1 MSRFSSLFD
10 ALSDKKARFLAEKQI
25 VNDLIFD
32 FYFNRL
38 EGKNNFEAV
47 VISGGP
53 SGDATQRVESAG
65 GDLIAI
71 KVRPLDIQDLALP
84 DPCSEACQEAGESYL
99 SYLFA
104 LHPTAYSTPN
114 TDGGVS
120 VAPGFGSI
128 VECYFED
135 RKNFRQLR
143 YRPQG
148 PESEGNYKF
157 ACSEAGTIV
166 GNFFGASILGDIET
180 NQLEGIYVGNKV
192 QEFKNKPVKNG
203 SLPSELLKMTTRAE
217 NNVQLLADAA
227 DDFDRLAAA
236 FEKDFGQK
244 ISLSSGYRNLKDQIT
259 TKQRKIDEDKSSQ
272 AATPGKSKHGF
283 GIAIDINTT
292 YEEVTGFKSKIY
304 KWMSE
309 NAHKYNWEHP
319 PWARDGHDYRS
330 GDIKT
335 DGAGK
340 PVKRSKN
347 DEAWHWEYIG
357 PGIEIK

>member
-1 MSRFSSLFD
+1 L
-10 ALSDKKARFLAEKQI
+10 
-25 VNDLIFD
+25 
-32 FYFNRL
+32 Y
-38 EGKNNFEAV
+38 
-47 VISGGP
+47 
-53 SGDATQRVESAG
+53 
-65 GDLIAI
+65 
-71 KVRPLDIQDLALP
+71 
-84 DPCSEACQEAGESYL
+84 
-99 SYLFA
+99 A
-104 LHPTAYSTPN
+104 LHPTAYSAPN
-114 TDGGVS
+114 
-120 VAPGFGSI
+120 VAEESGTVPAFGSI

-135 RKNFRQLR
+135 RKRFRQLR
-143 YRPQG
+143 WRRKDGAIQG
-148 PESEGNYKF
+148 NHKF
-157 ACSEAGTIV
+157 ACQDLQKLV
-166 GNFFGASILGDIET
+166 GNFTGANLISDVRVEQI
-180 NQLEGIYVGNKV
+180 EGIYNGSKT
-192 QEFKNKPVKNG
+192 EFKRQTIKNG
-203 SLPSELLKMTTRAE
+203 EVPSELLRRTE
-217 NNVQLLADAA
+217 NAKNNKLLLIDAA
-227 DDFDRLAAA
+227 DDFDRLATA
-236 FEKDFGQK
+236 FKKHFNQE
-244 ISLSSGYRNLKDQIT
+244 LELRSGYRNLRDQIT
-259 TKQRKIDEDKSSQ
+259 TKQTKINEDKSSQ